1 VRPSFFFTLFLFT
14 LPVLLTV
21 SHSST
26 IINQYCKGVR
36 RRRRS
41 FTRWI

>member
-1 VRPSFFFTLFLFT
+1 VCPSFFFILFLFT

-36 RRRRS
+36 RRS